1 MKLKQ
6 NLNVRGCLLQLLL
19 TIIIFIASIYL
30 LPFIVKENP
39 KGDGKFW
46 GLGAWGLILSY
57 WPYLLTAAILFIIHF
72 LGKTTVKTTLKVLP
86 DGSTKLKS
94 PAFITICKTLSIV
107 VASLAAYG
115 ISISIG
121 YFIETFGKILS
132 IGFLSFAIGFSYNAL
147 NLYIIVSESSIQI
160 KSALGIEIL
169 TRNDIK
175 KINISDESIYL
186 ITKYCVDENGNE
198 TKSVYNQSIID
209 CASRNVTCSKVEEI
223 LIKYGYLSG
232 SEE

>member
-1 MKLKQ
+1 MKSKQ
-6 NLNVRGCLLQLLL
+6 NLNIGGFLLQLLM
-19 TIIIFIASIYL
+19 TTIIFIASIYL
-30 LPFIVKENP
+30 LPFIVKANP
-39 KGDGKFW
+39 KGYGKIW
-46 GLGAWGLILSY
+46 GLGTWGLILSY
-57 WPYLLTAAILFIIHF
+57 WPYLLTAAILFIIHL

-115 ISISIG
+115 IFMSIG
-121 YFIETFGKILS
+121 YFIGTFGKIMS
-132 IGFLSFAIGFSYNAL
+132 IGFFSFAIGFSYNAF
-147 NLYIIVSESSIQI
+147 NFYIIVSESSIQI

-175 KINISDESIYL
+175 KINIGDEMIYL
-186 ITKYCVDENGNE
+186 ITKYFVDENGNE
-198 TKSVYNQSIID
+198 TKTVYNQSIIN
-209 CASRNVTCSKVEEI
+209 CASRNVNRSDVEDT